1 MHQNTSLISNH
12 RFIFASFLSLC
23 VVIQLAPVGV
33 RASPASSTKYVSAL
47 TGLLVRTSPS
57 QQAPP
62 QDILNFSTKVSVIE
76 TRPPWMEIQG
86 RVGNW
91 VRVSYRKGKAT
102 EKEGWVFGGFLDDRI
117 PELYYRVAAVSG
129 LRLRKTPGVKGE
141 PIDLLPYKTT
151 GRVIA
156 ADPHH
161 ETIES
166 RTGVWLEIKYKGRQG
181 WIFSGFTMT
190 NPSESGFAMLDQDRL
205 RLTDGVLAPIDETEA
220 QLLARGKVVSRKEV
234 GGFRILEVS
243 FGEVAP
249 CDSPGGLFFIHKST
263 NRVYSSGH
271 VGETMLPK
279 ETPLPNTI
287 IASGG
292 VCTCCCGGAAT
303 RLYMIEES
311 QIRYATWLDT
321 NKTAGCSW
329 DMMFGLA
336 PQIYHENR
344 LSANGSRILMH
355 RKQPRCD
362 LPPNMDIDQAIR
374 TGFSRSNVKDF
385 DGESYLIIQKDGNSF
400 KVQESGR
407 IVPSEWDQAKPLP

>member
-1 MHQNTSLISNH
+1 MHQNTTLIRNR

-23 VVIQLAPVGV
+23 VMILLISAGV
-33 RASPASSTKYVSAL
+33 SASPASSTRYVSAL

-57 QQAPP
+57 QQASA
-62 QDILNFSTKVSVIE
+62 QDVLNFSTRVVIIE
-76 TRPPWMEIQG
+76 TRPPTMEIQG

-102 EKEGWVFGGFLDDRI
+102 EKEGWVFGGFLEDQP

-156 ADPHH
+156 ADPHP
-161 ETIES
+161 ETIEG
-166 RTGVWLEIKYKGRQG
+166 RTGVWLEIKYKERQG

-190 NPSESGFAMLDQDRL
+190 NPSESGFAILDQDRL
-205 RLTDGVLAPIDETEA
+205 RLASGVLDPIDETEA

-234 GGFRILEVS
+234 GGFRILELS

-249 CDSPGGLFFIHKST
+249 CDSPGGLFFVHRVT
-263 NRVYSSGH
+263 NRVYSSGY
-271 VGETMLPK
+271 VGEAMLPK
-279 ETPLPNTI
+279 EAPLTNTI

-292 VCTCCCGGAAT
+292 VCTCCCGGADT
-303 RLYMIEES
+303 RLYMIEEN
-311 QIRYATWLDT
+311 QIRYATWRDT
-321 NKTAGCSW
+321 VKSAACSW
-329 DMMFGLA
+329 DMMFGLS
-336 PQIYHENR
+336 PHVYHENR
-344 LSANGSRILMH
+344 ISKAGNRILIH

-362 LPPNMDIDQAIR
+362 LPPNMEIDQAVR
-374 TGFSRSNVKDF
+374 TGFSRNNVKDF
-385 DGESYLIIQKDGNSF
+385 DGETYVIIQKDGTHF

-407 IVPSEWDQAKPLP
+407 IVPGDWEEAKSLP